1 MMKTQQKELRDF
13 QYFYKLEDSRLF
25 DKLLISAYPSMV
37 KVRNEVWKTIA
48 SRFRKNRSGKKEVL
62 GIVLCNLKEGLLNL
76 QTVAVSRNRN
86 DYYLDGRYQKLH
98 LNYFDMIAVMDA
110 LQNEGFMHSARGMNC
125 HDNSRLNKVTRIW
138 ASKKLTPILL
148 ADPRGSAKAPAKD
161 DELIVLKSRNN
172 KRRLLYEDSDFTEE
186 LNLNIA

>member
-76 QTVAVSRNRN
+76 QTVAVEYDSPGSMCINTDKCRKHYNR
-86 DYYLDGRYQKLH
+86 Y
-98 LNYFDMIAVMDA
+98 
-110 LQNEGFMHSARGMNC
+110 
-125 HDNSRLNKVTRIW
+125 
-138 ASKKLTPILL
+138 
-148 ADPRGSAKAPAKD
+148 
-161 DELIVLKSRNN
+161 
-172 KRRLLYEDSDFTEE
+172 DS
-186 LNLNIA
+186 